1 MRQFAGTE
9 ELTAAE
15 MLAAGIRSIPRPS
28 VLAEPVE
35 VRGKKAAKGLQHLG
49 IATRGDLIGHLPHSH
64 QDRSDVRTVA
74 SLGEGEEATVAVTM
88 RSLTVRPM
96 RNRRLKKVE
105 AQGLRR
111 DRSRWWPCG
120 GTSRGWRASWAR
132 ARRCCCTARARRATS
147 SRSRSTS

>member
-1 MRQFAGTE
+1 MKA
-9 ELTAAE
+9 
-15 MLAAGIRSIPRPS
+15 
-28 VLAEPVE
+28 
-35 VRGKKAAKGLQHLG
+35 RGKKAAKGLEHLG

-105 AQGLRR
+105 GKVFDETGPAGGRVVEPAVAGPR
-111 DRSRWWPCG
+111 DG
-120 GTSRGWRASWAR
+120 
-132 ARRCCCTARARRATS
+132 
-147 SRSRSTS
+147 